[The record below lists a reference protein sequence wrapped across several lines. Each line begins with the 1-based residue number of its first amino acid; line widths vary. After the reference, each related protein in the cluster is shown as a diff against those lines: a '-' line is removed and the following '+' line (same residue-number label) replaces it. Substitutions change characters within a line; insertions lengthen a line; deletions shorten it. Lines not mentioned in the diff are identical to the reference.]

1 MLGVLEMIKKVVLV
15 QTPSFLFEVV
25 PIFYKEAKKLG
36 FFDKYYVVTD
46 YDGDISFA
54 GDDFKLI
61 KLKKD
66 MQFSSNILY
75 ALDYIEEDIIT
86 LCCEDSIL
94 NDKNDLNRWNNYFNH
109 FVSNPNMG
117 FLRLSNT
124 KKKVMAEKGCEDQDI
139 FPISTRYRYHI
150 SLQVAFWR
158 KEYLKIALNPGN
170 DAADFE
176 RRGAKLTRRAFREGR
191 TPMRSYSVKECVAC
205 RTNFY
210 KDGKYYRRQFVDYA
224 LRNNMPYNKDKK
236 IRTKQ
241 GIISCEE
248 YIEANIERV
257 RKWL

>member
-1 MLGVLEMIKKVVLV
+1 MSKKVILV
-15 QTPSFLFEVV
+15 QTPAFLFEVV
-25 PIFYKEAKKLG
+25 PMFYAEAKKLG
-36 FFDKYYVVTD
+36 FFDKFYVVTD
-46 YDGDISFA
+46 YDGDIDFA
-54 GDDFKLI
+54 GDDFHLI

-66 MQFSSNILY
+66 LQFASNISY
-75 ALDYIEEDIIT
+75 ALEHIEEDIIT

-94 NDKNDLNRWNNYFNH
+94 NDLNDLDRWNEHFDH
-109 FVSNPNMG
+109 FVSHPDMG

-124 KKKVMAEKGCEDQDI
+124 KKKVQPADGFEAEGI

-176 RRGAKLTRRAFREGR
+176 RRGAKLTRRAFREGK
-191 TPMRSYSVKECVAC
+191 TSMRSYSIKDCVAR

-224 LRNNMPYNKDKK
+224 LKHNMPYNKDKQIK
-236 IRTKQ
+236 TKH
-241 GIISCEE
+241 GIISCQD
-248 YIEANIERV
+248 YIESIQ
-257 RKWL
+257 

>member
-1 MLGVLEMIKKVVLV
+1 MKKVVLV
-15 QTPSFLFEVV
+15 QTPAFLFEVV
-25 PIFYKEAKKLG
+25 PMFYAEAKKLG
-36 FFDKYYVVTD
+36 FFDKFYVVTD

-54 GDDFKLI
+54 EDDFRLI

-66 MQFSSNILY
+66 MQFASNISY

-86 LCCEDSIL
+86 LCCEDHIFTAE
-94 NDKNDLNRWNNYFNH
+94 NNINKWNKHFDH
-109 FVSNPNMG
+109 FVSNNDMG

-124 KKKVMAEKGCEDQDI
+124 KKKVQPSDGFKAEGI

-158 KEYLKIALNPGN
+158 KDYLKIALSPGN

-191 TPMRSYSVKECVAC
+191 TSMRSYSVKDCVAR

-224 LRNNMPYNKDKK
+224 LAHNIPYNNDKK
-236 IRTKQ
+236 IKTKH
-241 GIISCEE
+241 GIITCRE
-248 YIEANIERV
+248 YINNLSKETG
-257 RKWL
+257 

>member
-1 MLGVLEMIKKVVLV
+1 MSKKAILV
-15 QTPSFLFEVV
+15 QTPAFLFEVV
-25 PIFYKEAKKLG
+25 PMFYAEAKKLG
-36 FFDKYYVVTD
+36 FFDKFYVVTD

-54 GDDFKLI
+54 GDDFQLI

-66 MQFSSNILY
+66 LQFTSNLLY
-75 ALDYIEEDIIT
+75 ALDHIEEDIIT

-94 NDKNDLNRWNNYFNH
+94 NDLNNLDRWNEHFDYFLSH
-109 FVSNPNMG
+109 PDMG

-124 KKKVMAEKGCEDQDI
+124 KKKVMVQEGHENEDI

-158 KEYLKIALNPGN
+158 KDYLKIALQPNL

-191 TPMRSYSVKECVAC
+191 TPMRSYSVKSCVAR

-224 LRNNMPYNKDKK
+224 LKHNMPYNNNKK
-236 IRTKQ
+236 IKTKHGVITCQ
-241 GIISCEE
+241 K
-248 YIEANIERV
+248 YIEGL
-257 RKWL
+257 KK

>member
-1 MLGVLEMIKKVVLV
+1 MNKKVVLV
-15 QTPSFLFEVV
+15 QTPAFLFEVV
-25 PIFYKEAKKLG
+25 PMFYAEVKKLG
-36 FFDKYYVVTD
+36 FFDKIYVVSD

-54 GDDFKLI
+54 GDDFHLI
-61 KLKKD
+61 KLERD
-66 MQFSSNILY
+66 MQFSSNISY
-75 ALDYIEEDIIT
+75 ALDHIEEDIIT

-94 NDKNDLNRWNNYFNH
+94 NDKNDLDRWNEH
-109 FVSNPNMG
+109 FDHFESHPEMG

-124 KKKVMAEKGCEDQDI
+124 KKKVMAEHGHEKEDI

-158 KEYLKIALNPGN
+158 KDYLKIALNPGN

-191 TPMRSYSVKECVAC
+191 TPMRSYSVKECVAR

-224 LRNNMPYNKDKK
+224 IKNDMPYNKDKMVK
-236 IRTKQ
+236 VKSGPITCK
-241 GIISCEE
+241 E
-248 YIEANIERV
+248 YI
-257 RKWL
+257 KGLSKK

>member
-1 MLGVLEMIKKVVLV
+1 MNKVVLV

-25 PIFYKEAKKLG
+25 PMFYKEAKKLG
-36 FFDKYYVVTD
+36 FFDKFYVVTD
-46 YDGDISFA
+46 YDGDLSFA
-54 GDDFKLI
+54 DDDFHLI
-61 KLKKD
+61 KLEKD
-66 MQFSSNILY
+66 LQFSSNILY
-75 ALDYIEEDIIT
+75 ALDHIKEDIIT

-94 NDKNDLNRWNNYFNH
+94 NDLNDLNRWNNHYDH
-109 FVSNPNMG
+109 FVFHTDMG

-124 KKKVMAEKGCEDQDI
+124 KKKVMVEPGHEKEDI

-176 RRGAKLTRRAFREGR
+176 RRGSKLTRRAFREGR
-191 TPMRSYSVKECVAC
+191 TPMRSYSVKDCVAR

-224 LRNNMPYNKDKK
+224 ISNNMPYNKEKNIKTKK
-236 IRTKQ
+236 
-241 GIISCEE
+241 GIITCEE
-248 YIEANIERV
+248 YIKGLN
-257 RKWL
+257 K